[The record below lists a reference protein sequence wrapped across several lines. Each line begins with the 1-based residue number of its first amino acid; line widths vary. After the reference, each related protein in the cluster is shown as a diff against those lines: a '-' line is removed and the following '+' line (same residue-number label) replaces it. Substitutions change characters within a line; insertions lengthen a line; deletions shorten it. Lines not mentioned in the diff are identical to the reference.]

1 MMTTRNKVLSAAAAV
16 IALVGFQTYAFV
28 STRTAINDRMNT
40 LESEIQKVQ
49 TANAA
54 QVSQVSSD
62 LGVITNRM
70 GVTAQE
76 LEAARLAAAQFKQEE
91 ARTAA
96 KLRDEL
102 AKHTNELEQ
111 HTKAVDT
118 LREESTTKLA
128 EVQEQAS
135 TQIGAVSGEVQTV
148 KVDLASTKTDLAA
161 SRREMGDM
169 RDSLGREIARNSD
182 QLGELRRRGE
192 RNYYEFDIPKN
203 KAASRLADIQL
214 QLKKADTKRQRYDV
228 ALLVDDSRLEKKDQ
242 LINEPLTFLVGRD
255 HLRYELVVYAVD
267 KDRIRGYVSTPKDKV
282 LSAEG
287 PVLKQ

>member
-128 EVQEQAS
+128 EVQERAS

-228 ALLVDDSRLEKKDQ
+228 ALLVDDSKLEKKDQ

-287 PVLKQ
+287 PILKQ

>member
-40 LESEIQKVQ
+40 LESQIQKVQ

-62 LGVITNRM
+62 LGVITNKM

-76 LEAARLAAAQFKQEE
+76 LEAARVAAAQFKQEE

-102 AKHTNELEQ
+102 AKHSNELEQ

-192 RNYYEFDIPKN
+192 RNYYEFNIPKS
-203 KAASRLADIQL
+203 KDSARLADIQL

-242 LINEPLTFLVGRD
+242 LVNEPLTFLVGRD

-287 PVLKQ
+287 PILKQ

>member
-1 MMTTRNKVLSAAAAV
+1 MTNRNKVLSVVAAV
-16 IALVGFQTYAFV
+16 IALVGFQGWAFV
-28 STRTAINDRMNT
+28 STRSAMNA
-40 LESEIQKVQ
+40 LENEIQKVQ
-49 TANAA
+49 ATSVA
-54 QVSQVSSD
+54 QASQVSSD

-76 LEAARLAAAQFKQEE
+76 LDAARSAAAQFKEEE

-96 KLRDEL
+96 RLRNEL
-102 AKHTNELEQ
+102 AQ
-111 HTKAVDT
+111 HSKAVDT

-128 EVQEQAS
+128 EVQEQATTQIGAVS
-135 TQIGAVSGEVQTV
+135 GQIGAVSGEVQTV
-148 KVDLASTKTDLAA
+148 RGDLDTTKQDLAA

-192 RNYYEFDIPKN
+192 RNYYEFNIPKA
-203 KAASRLADIQL
+203 KAASRLADIQVL
-214 QLKKADTKRQRYDV
+214 LKKADAKKQRYDV
-228 ALLVDDSRLEKKDQ
+228 EMLIDDSRVEKKNQ
-242 LINEPLTFLVGRD
+242 LVNEPVTFLVGRD

-287 PVLKQ
+287 PTLKQ

>member
-1 MMTTRNKVLSAAAAV
+1 MMTTKSKALAVVAAV
-16 IALVGFQTYAFV
+16 IALVGFQAYSFV
-28 STRTAINDRMNT
+28 STRNAMNDRINT
-40 LESEIQKVQ
+40 LESELQKVQ
-49 TANAA
+49 ATSVA
-54 QVSQVSSD
+54 QASQVSSD
-62 LGVITNRM
+62 LGVITSKM

-76 LEAARLAAAQFKQEE
+76 LDAARTAAAQFKEEE
-91 ARTAA
+91 AKTAA
-96 KLRDEL
+96 RLRNEL
-102 AKHTNELEQ
+102 AQ
-111 HTKAVDT
+111 HSKAVDT

-128 EVQEQAS
+128 EVKEQAT

-148 KVDLASTKTDLAA
+148 KVDLDSTKTDLAA

-192 RNYYEFDIPKN
+192 RNYYEFNIAKGKD
-203 KAASRLADIQL
+203 ASRLADIQV
-214 QLKKADTKRQRYDV
+214 QLKKADTKKQRYD
-228 ALLVDDSRLEKKDQ
+228 LEMLVDDSRLEKKNQ
-242 LINEPLTFLVGRD
+242 LVNEPVTFLVGRD